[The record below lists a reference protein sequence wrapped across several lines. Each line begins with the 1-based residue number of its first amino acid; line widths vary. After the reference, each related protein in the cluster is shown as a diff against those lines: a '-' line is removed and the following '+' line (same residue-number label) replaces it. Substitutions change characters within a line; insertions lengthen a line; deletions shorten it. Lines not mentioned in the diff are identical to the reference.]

1 MKKKLALAVLVAALA
16 ALLCFAAVP
25 AFAAESFAEGFTWTG
40 DRVDGISAY
49 GNAQVSVL
57 AAADESI
64 PEGNTGNV
72 MRVSS
77 SISQFGVTF
86 IPQEEVP
93 RQRILSLGF
102 RVYVEPTGADNASY
116 PEIRVGIMAGV
127 SWVHREY
134 IAGNGHIGQWVDIQF
149 TSSELDTLCP
159 QGTLSS
165 FEIGYRGNA
174 ASVFYIDS
182 FTLSLAEADTTEPVL
197 DVPCT
202 AYEAEAGSIPV
213 PDVTATDDSGYAQ
226 VEYIWSEG
234 ALDGYGRLTEGE
246 HTLTVVASD
255 LYGNT
260 ARTVIAYTVTAA
272 QDGEEIY
279 SVLFRWQ
286 GGEQLVEYTA
296 QTAHLIEP
304 PAIPVREHYTA
315 AWVFEPAFEERQ
327 AVDAVYTP
335 LEYTV
340 TFTAD
345 GETVGS
351 ETYTVENRQIGEPAV
366 PQKDGCLGA
375 WEAYELDC
383 SDITVNAVYTAVTY
397 SVTFVA
403 GEEVVAVVYYT
414 AGTEQIEEPAV
425 PVADGA
431 AGTWEPYTL
440 GAEDIVVRAQY
451 DTSGGCGGS
460 VAAACALPAALL
472 LVAAAVLL
480 RRRTNK

>member
-1 MKKKLALAVLVAALA
+1 MKKKLALAVLIAALA

-57 AAADESI
+57 AADDESI

-86 IPQEEVP
+86 TPQEEVP
-93 RQRILSLGF
+93 RQRILSLSF
-102 RVYVEPTGADNASY
+102 RVYVEPTSADNASY
-116 PEIRVGIMAGV
+116 PEIRVGLTAGTN
-127 SWVHREY
+127 WVHREY
-134 IAGNGHIGQWVDIQF
+134 VAKDGHIGQWVNVRF

-174 ASVFYIDS
+174 ASVFYIDDLA
-182 FTLSLAEADTTEPVL
+182 LSLSEADDTPPVL
-197 DVPCT
+197 NVPRT
-202 AYEAEAGSIPV
+202 SYTAEAGSIPA
-213 PDVTATDDSGYAQ
+213 PDVTATDDSGYVQLDYA
-226 VEYIWSEG
+226 WSAG
-234 ALDGYGRLTEGE
+234 ALDERGRLQEGE
-246 HTLTVVASD
+246 HTLTVTASD
-255 LYGNT
+255 LFGNQ
-260 ARTVIAYTVTAA
+260 AQATVVYIVAA
-272 QDGEEIY
+272 AEQEEIY

-296 QTAHLIEP
+296 QTAHFIEP
-304 PAIPVREHYTA
+304 PAIPAREHYTA

-351 ETYTVENRQIGEPAV
+351 ETYTVENRQIDEPAV

-431 AGTWEPYTL
+431 AGAWEPYTL

-451 DTSGGCGGS
+451 DTSGGCSGS

>member
-1 MKKKLALAVLVAALA
+1 MKKKLALAVLIAALA

-116 PEIRVGIMAGV
+116 PEIRVGLTAGTN
-127 SWVHREY
+127 WVHREY
-134 IAGNGHIGQWVDIQF
+134 IAKDGHIGQWVNIQF

-226 VEYIWSEG
+226 VEYIWSAG
-234 ALDGYGRLTEGE
+234 ALDERGRLQEGE
-246 HTLTVVASD
+246 HTLTVTASD
-255 LYGNT
+255 LFGNT

-286 GGEQLVEYTA
+286 GGEQLVEYT
-296 QTAHLIEP
+296 
-304 PAIPVREHYTA
+304 EHYTA

-340 TFTAD
+340 TFAAD
-345 GETVGS
+345 GKTVGE
-351 ETYTVENRQIGEPAV
+351 ETYTVEDKHVEEPAL
-366 PQKDGCLGA
+366 PQKEGYNGA
-375 WEAYELDC
+375 WEAYELNCADV
-383 SDITVNAVYTAVTY
+383 TVNAVYTAIPY

-403 GEEVVAVVYYT
+403 EGEVVAVVYYT
-414 AGTEQIEEPAV
+414 AETEQIEEPAV